1 MEPAAPY
8 GNSISTIQQGHPDT
22 LSAALEL
29 KVYQRSQ
36 RAPNP
41 IFSKQGSLIH
51 VLYCPK
57 LHARTSQ
64 SGFLPFVFPKYLSR
78 ARPVMKEQDQEK
90 RHQRERKKKKAPSEP
105 WETFHAKFCSYW
117 PGLGGRSYWN
127 YCFTSRDFICLA
139 YFTLRGTRRVS
150 KIELPITMLY

>member
-90 RHQRERKKKKAPSEP
+90 RHQRERKKKKGSIRTMGDFPCKVLLLLARIGGPLVLELLLYQQR
-105 WETFHAKFCSYW
+105 FHLL
-117 PGLGGRSYWN
+117 GLFHS
-127 YCFTSRDFICLA
+127 
-139 YFTLRGTRRVS
+139 TRYATRF
-150 KIELPITMLY
+150 